1 MARGFFI
8 GGGDTGK
15 KSYRL
20 PPRTDGRHNG
30 GNPPGCMTF
39 LGLVSLLGVGVLI
52 LLTYS
57 NFSR

>member
-15 KSYRL
+15 PSYRQ
-20 PPRTDGRHNG
+20 PPRTNGRHNG

-39 LGLVSLLGVGVLI
+39 LGFVLLLAVGVAV
-52 LLTYS
+52 LLAYVNLS
-57 NFSR
+57 G